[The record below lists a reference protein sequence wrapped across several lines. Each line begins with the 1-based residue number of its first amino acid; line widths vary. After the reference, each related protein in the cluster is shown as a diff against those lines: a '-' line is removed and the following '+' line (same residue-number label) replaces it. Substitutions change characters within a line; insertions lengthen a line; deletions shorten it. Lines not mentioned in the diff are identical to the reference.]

1 MLCKRIKT
9 KEANEVRKSIK
20 DMKIELNKE
29 IELLDNKQMA
39 MKLEMK
45 TQVKLNTHLIWK
57 WKSLIYGME
66 QCKPSILAGRQVE

>member
-1 MLCKRIKT
+1 MK
-9 KEANEVRKSIK
+9 KSIK

-57 WKSLIYGME
+57 WKSLIYEME
-66 QCKPSILAGRQVE
+66 Q